1 MRSESLGGAVVRGWP
16 WLAGALLVAAGLAGL
31 DPLLY
36 AWCRDHTMPDPT
48 NRALYERTAW
58 LWTVM
63 RLPASAAG
71 GLAVFFLLLLLDP
84 RRWLR
89 LGAGLAACLS
99 AGVAGSLLKMIV
111 GRVRPNQAPAGSHLV
126 FLPPLRGFAADAGVS
141 FPSGEATAAFALA
154 TILTILYPRGRWFFY
169 AAAAVAAGS
178 RLLKA
183 AHYLSDVAAGALL
196 GTFVAGWTFRVLDRR
211 AARVSPSGGMP
222 S

>member
-1 MRSESLGGAVVRGWP
+1 MRSESFGRKIVRGWP
-16 WLAGALLVAAGLAGL
+16 WLTGALLVAAGLAGL
-31 DPLLY
+31 DPVLY

-71 GLAVFFLLLLLDP
+71 GLGVFFLLLLLDP

-99 AGVAGSLLKMIV
+99 AGVVGSLLKMTV
-111 GRVRPNQAPAGSHLV
+111 GRLRPHQAPAGSHLGL
-126 FLPPLRGFAADAGVS
+126 LPPLRGFSADAAVS

-154 TILTILYPRGRWFFY
+154 TVLTILYPRGRWLFY
-169 AAAAVAAGS
+169 AVAAVAAGS

-196 GTFVAGWTFRVLDRR
+196 GMFIAGWTFRALDRR
-211 AARVSPSGGMP
+211 TARVSPCGAMP